1 MGTAHRF
8 ICHQLFW
15 WALPTLL
22 IMSQQIR
29 TFIAIPLSGQIKEEL
44 SKLQEEL
51 KKSEAQ
57 VKWVSPEGIHLT
69 LKFLGNVDEE
79 KIREIEEA
87 IAKKTKDCSPF
98 LLSLGCLGVFPDF
111 RRPRVVWVGVE
122 EGASKVKELAKR
134 IEKALLPLGAKKED
148 RPFSSHLTLGRVK
161 GTKGIEKLKEILGCL
176 KAKESGSLKVDRI
189 EIIKSQLTPKGAIY
203 TTLRKIIL

>member
-1 MGTAHRF
+1 
-8 ICHQLFW
+8 
-15 WALPTLL
+15 
-22 IMSQQIR
+22 MSQQIR
-29 TFIAIPLSGQIKEEL
+29 TFIAIPLSDRIKEEL

-57 VKWVSPEGIHLT
+57 VKWVRPEGIHLT
-69 LKFLGNVDEE
+69 LKFLGNVEEE

-87 IAKKTKDCSPF
+87 ICRKTRKGSSF

-122 EGASKVKELAKR
+122 EGASKVKELAKI

-148 RPFSSHLTLGRVK
+148 HPFSPHLTLGRVK
-161 GTKGIEKLKEILGCL
+161 GGKGIGRLKEILSSL
-176 KAKESGSLKVDRI
+176 EAKNLGSLNVHRI